1 MYCWMCRSVT
11 PETGASDTMRYSKT
25 FTIFS
30 LRKCQFYFLSYFD
43 ISFAGKCFQRNFL
56 ILTFMSKRFF
66 KSLCQRERQVSFL
79 RYNTL
84 WTVQFSL
91 INLQVQTS
99 KLLGGHSFNILIQ
112 KCFSEEWKQIYQYI
126 IKSKT
131 TEGNSAAISFPW
143 ILYESFLQSIFVI
156 FLHFPDLWNL

>member
-11 PETGASDTMRYSKT
+11 PETGASDTMSMTMRHSKT

-43 ISFAGKCFQRNFL
+43 VLFAGKCFQRNFL

-91 INLQVQTS
+91 TNLQVQTS
-99 KLLGGHSFNILIQ
+99 KLLAGHGFNILIQ

-131 TEGNSAAISFPW
+131 TEGNSAATSFP
-143 ILYESFLQSIFVI
+143 
-156 FLHFPDLWNL
+156 